1 MRVALILIAA
11 LGGVSGAE
19 TGEEP
24 APRRARVQAVA
35 QVVVEVLEPVT
46 NWPRAGPHAPVRQ
59 IRRTRDGRWL
69 VEFQ

>member
-1 MRVALILIAA
+1 MQTALILIAA
-11 LGGVSGAE
+11 LGGVSGAD
-19 TGEEP
+19 TGQEP
-24 APRRARVQAVA
+24 APRGGGARVVA

-46 NWPRAGPHAPVRQ
+46 NVPRATGDVRARQ